1 MFITLVVVVDA
12 IVQHPAE
19 FLAVTVVVALVV
31 IKLQRTLVA
40 QVLQTLVV
48 AVVAVLARVVTMN
61 VEVIQAAVV
70 LLLSDTQFKF

>member
-1 MFITLVVVVDA
+1 MFITLVVVAVA
-12 IVQHPAE
+12 IVQQPAE

-48 AVVAVLARVVTMN
+48 AVVAVPAQVVTMN
-61 VEVIQAAVV
+61 VEVIQAAAV
-70 LLLSDTQFKF
+70 L